1 MDQQNNYKLKIDS
14 LISSNIPHPVQTTLK
29 PKKCIV
35 CNRRRK
41 VFNKTDQICYQCHKA
56 RTIPLSG
63 NNVID
68 DFIRYTLTNYI
79 KKEGRMEFVP
89 YDRFKNIEFIAEGG
103 FSKIYKATWIDGP
116 IISWN
121 DEKQK

>member
-1 MDQQNNYKLKIDS
+1 M
-14 LISSNIPHPVQTTLK
+14 
-29 PKKCIV
+29 
-35 CNRRRK
+35 
-41 VFNKTDQICYQCHKA
+41 
-56 RTIPLSG
+56 LSG

-89 YDRFKNIEFIAEGG
+89 YDIFKNVKFIAEGG

-116 IISWN
+116 IIGWN
-121 DEKQK
+121 GEKQKYDCNGEMTVALKELNNSKNINSKELNEVRYSTSI